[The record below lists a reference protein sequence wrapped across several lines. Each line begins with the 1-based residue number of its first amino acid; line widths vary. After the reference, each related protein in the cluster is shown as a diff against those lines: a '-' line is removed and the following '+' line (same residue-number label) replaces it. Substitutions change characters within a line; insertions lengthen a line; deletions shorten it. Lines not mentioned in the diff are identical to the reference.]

1 MEYSRTTILNSF
13 RRFGYLC
20 IQGIALVNLCFVVL
34 SCSTLRNIEI
44 EVAILPE
51 LPISED
57 IQSIALLNRS
67 MNLKFTNTNSDSIEK
82 LLVKKNMTLDSIF
95 RDSIAADSAVQVAAK
110 ALFESRRFDVV
121 VPKERNILR
130 NDTDEICN
138 PLKVDFIN
146 SICKDF
152 KVDAVLVLESFMEQ
166 VSTNYAI
173 YTDDGTQYGLKEYN
187 ATTDIES
194 KSDWRLYRPDEGKLP
209 LRFQL
214 RDSIFWDKSSFT
226 TLRDL
231 YLQMPRTKE
240 ALMGGGIAS
249 GLKMAGCISPNWVT
263 QTRYYFLTG
272 KPEIDI
278 AETLIKENKW
288 EEATAIW
295 EKYAT
300 IESKRIRSK
309 IEYNLALAAEMTG
322 NMDLA
327 IEWGLKSFKTNYTKA
342 AEVYLR
348 NLDASRQAKL
358 KEKKER
364 Y

>member
-1 MEYSRTTILNSF
+1 MEYSRTTILDSF
-13 RRFGYLC
+13 KRIGYLC
-20 IQGIALVNLCFVVL
+20 IQGIALVYLCFAWF

-44 EVAILPE
+44 EVAVLPE

-67 MNLKFTNTNSDSIEK
+67 MNLKFTNIHSDSIEK
-82 LLVKKNMTLDSIF
+82 LLASKNMTLDSVF
-95 RDSIAADSAVQVAAK
+95 RDSLAADTALQVAAK
-110 ALFESRRFDVV
+110 VLFESGRFDVV
-121 VPKERNILR
+121 VPQERNILR

-138 PLKVDFIN
+138 PLKANFIN
-146 SICKDF
+146 RICQDF
-152 KVDAVLVLESFMEQ
+152 KVDAVLALESFTEQ
-166 VSTNYAI
+166 VSTNYAL

-194 KSDWRLYRPDEGKLP
+194 KSDWRLYRSDEGKLP

-214 RDSIFWDKSSFT
+214 RDSIFWDKTSFT
-226 TLRDL
+226 SLRDL
-231 YLQMPRTKE
+231 YSQMPRTKE

-249 GLKMAGCISPNWVT
+249 GLKMAGCISPNWIN
-263 QTRYYFLTG
+263 QSRYYFLTG
-272 KPEIDI
+272 KPEIDT

-300 IESKRIRSK
+300 IDSKRIRSK

-322 NMDLA
+322 NLDLA
-327 IEWGLKSFKTNYTKA
+327 IEWGLKSFKSNYSKA

-348 NLDASRQAKL
+348 RLNTSRQAKL
-358 KEKKER
+358 KETKQR